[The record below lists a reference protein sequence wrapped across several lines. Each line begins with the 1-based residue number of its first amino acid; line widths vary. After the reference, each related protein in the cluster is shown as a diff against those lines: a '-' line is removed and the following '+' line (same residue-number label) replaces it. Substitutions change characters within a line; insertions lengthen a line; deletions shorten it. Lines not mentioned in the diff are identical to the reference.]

1 MSDIGLRDLRL
12 TQRLRADQPGWTARA
27 DVVVVGSGVAGLT
40 AALHARAAGK
50 TVLLV
55 TKAQVN
61 EGSTRWAQG
70 GIAAAMAEDDSPQEH
85 LQDTL
90 VAGVGLCNEEAVKV
104 LVTQGPAAVREL
116 ITFGAHFDLDA
127 AGEISL
133 TREGGHL
140 RDRIA
145 HAGGDATGAEVSR
158 TLVAAVAADEGIEVV
173 ENALALDLLLDETGA
188 AQG

>member
-1 MSDIGLRDLRL
+1 MSEPGVSNLRL
-12 TQRLRADQPGWTARA
+12 TQRLRADKPGWTARA

-70 GIAAAMAEDDSPQEH
+70 GIAAALAEDDSPQEH

-90 VAGVGLCNEEAVKV
+90 VAGVGLCNEEAV
-104 LVTQGPAAVREL
+104 
-116 ITFGAHFDLDA
+116 
-127 AGEISL
+127 
-133 TREGGHL
+133 
-140 RDRIA
+140 
-145 HAGGDATGAEVSR
+145 
-158 TLVAAVAADEGIEVV
+158 
-173 ENALALDLLLDETGA
+173 
-188 AQG
+188 